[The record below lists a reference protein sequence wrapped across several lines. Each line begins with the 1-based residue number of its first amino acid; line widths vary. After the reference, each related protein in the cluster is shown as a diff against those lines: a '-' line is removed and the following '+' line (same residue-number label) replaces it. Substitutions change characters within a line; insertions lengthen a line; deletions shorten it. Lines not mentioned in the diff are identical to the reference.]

1 MYKKEI
7 RVIGID
13 DAPFNKF
20 KKGNVLVVGTM
31 FRGGSW
37 IDGLLSTKIAIDG
50 NNSTS
55 KLINMINKSK
65 FKPQLQC
72 IILDGIALGG
82 FNIVDV
88 KELNRKT
95 GIPVLVVIRR
105 MPDFKKIESTLKKL
119 KKASKYKLIEK
130 AGQVHKVGK
139 VYVQVS
145 GLSLEQAK
153 QILKITCTHSL
164 LPEPIRVAHLIAA
177 GIVKGESKGNA

>member
-7 RVIGID
+7 RILGID

-20 KKGNVLVVGTM
+20 KKDNVLVVGTM

-37 IDGLLSTKIAIDG
+37 IDGLLSTKIAVDG
-50 NNSTS
+50 NNSTQ

-88 KELNRKT
+88 QELNRKT
-95 GIPVLVVIRR
+95 RIPVLVVIRR
-105 MPDFKKIESTLKKL
+105 MPDFKKIQAALKKL
-119 KKASKYKLIEK
+119 KKTGKYKLIEK
-130 AGQVHKVGK
+130 AGPVHKMGK
-139 VYVQVS
+139 IYVQLS
-145 GLSLEQAK
+145 GLTLEQAK
-153 QILKITCTHSL
+153 QILRITCTHSL

-177 GIVKGESKGNA
+177 GVVRGESKGNA

>member
-7 RVIGID
+7 RVLGID

-20 KKGNVLVVGTM
+20 KRGNVLVVGTM

-37 IDGLLSTKIAIDG
+37 IDGILSTKIKADG

-82 FNIVDV
+82 FNIVDIN
-88 KELNRKT
+88 ELNKKT
-95 GIPVLVVIRR
+95 RIPVLVVIRR
-105 MPDFKKIESTLKKL
+105 MPDFNKIQAALKKL

-130 AGQVHKVGK
+130 AGTVHKVGK
-139 VYVQVS
+139 IYVQIA
-145 GLSLEQAK
+145 GLKLEQAK
-153 QILKITCTHSL
+153 QILRITCTHSL

-177 GIVKGESKGNA
+177 GVVVGESKGNA

>member
-7 RVIGID
+7 RIIGID

-37 IDGLLSTKIAIDG
+37 IDGLLSTKIAVDG

-55 KLINMINKSK
+55 KLIRMVNKSK

-88 KELNRKT
+88 EKLHKKT
-95 GIPVLVVIRR
+95 RIPVLVVIRR
-105 MPDFKKIESTLKKL
+105 MPDFKRIESALKKL
-119 KKASKYKLIEK
+119 NKSHKYKLIQK
-130 AGQVHKVGK
+130 AGPVHKIGK
-139 VYVQVS
+139 IYVQLN
-145 GLSLEQAK
+145 GLTLEQAK
-153 QILKITCTHSL
+153 QILRITCTHSL

-177 GIVKGESKGNA
+177 GVVRGESKGNA

>member
-7 RVIGID
+7 RIIGID

-37 IDGLLSTKIAIDG
+37 IDGLLSTKIAVDG

-55 KLINMINKSK
+55 KLIRMVNKSK

-88 KELNRKT
+88 EKLHKKT
-95 GIPVLVVIRR
+95 RIPVLVVIRR
-105 MPDFKKIESTLKKL
+105 MPDFKRIESALKKL
-119 KKASKYKLIEK
+119 NKSHKYKLIQK
-130 AGQVHKVGK
+130 AGPVHKIGKIYVEMTKKDVG
-139 VYVQVS
+139 VERFNRIS
-145 GLSLEQAK
+145 GIPTAGVPFASILAFSL
-153 QILKITCTHSL
+153 
-164 LPEPIRVAHLIAA
+164 
-177 GIVKGESKGNA
+177 